1 MKLRDMRLS
10 LLAAIGI
17 SATLEMAAAY
27 PINYEASLTANAGS
41 GDFAPYYMASN
52 THGVLTQPFDA
63 LLRAKAWRPMS
74 KETRFSYGFGV
85 DLIGGY
91 SSKTTYERFYP
102 TPGGQAGQGTWGSHK
117 QGPPAFWIQQLYG
130 EVKFRGVFLT
140 LGMKEYQSTI
150 VDNRLSSGDVTESG
164 NSRPMPGGSI
174 GFIDFQNIPF
184 TNGWVQIQGEIG
196 YYRSTD
202 GDWQHDRFNFYNG
215 HYTTGWWYN
224 YKRCYFRT
232 KPSEPLSVTLG
243 MQAAAQFSGKRMSY
257 VQGKYMG
264 TRDSKLK
271 VGDFLDMLIPRGGE
285 DYWKGNHVGSW
296 DLKARYRLKNGDE
309 LAGYFEWLW
318 EDGSGIGK
326 LNGLDGLWGIS
337 YRKAGRGIVSG
348 AVVEYLDFTNQSG
361 PMHWDPEDNKGTT
374 ITSQAT
380 GFDNYYNNFMY
391 AGYSHY
397 GMSIGSP
404 FLRSPLYNQGGQ
416 MMYLCNRVRGF
427 HLGVEGNISDTV
439 DYRVLLS
446 YRKGWGTGTQP
457 LLHPWEDTSMLAEC
471 DYRVP
476 SVKGLRL
483 KAQVA
488 WDAGKMYGDNFGAL
502 VSVSYSGIFNIGKK

>member
-1 MKLRDMRLS
+1 MRLS

-17 SATLEMAAAY
+17 SATLNMSAAY

-74 KETRFSYGFGV
+74 TDTRFSYGFGV

-91 SSKTTYERFYP
+91 SSKTAYERFHP
-102 TPGGQAGQGTWGSHK
+102 TPGGQTGHGSWGSHK

-164 NSRPMPGGSI
+164 NTRPMPGGRI

-202 GDWQHDRFNFYNG
+202 GDWQRDRFNFYNG

-232 KPSEPLSVTLG
+232 KPTEPFSVTLG
-243 MQAAAQFSGKRMSY
+243 MQAAAQFSGNRMSY
-257 VQGKYMG
+257 VNGKYTGM
-264 TRDSKLK
+264 RESKLK
-271 VGDFLDMLIPRGGE
+271 VGDFFDMLIPRGGE
-285 DYWKGNHVGSW
+285 EYWKGNHVGSW
-296 DLKARYRLKNGDE
+296 DLKARYRLRNGDE

-326 LNGLDGLWGIS
+326 LNGLDGLGH
-337 YRKAGRGIVSG
+337 
-348 AVVEYLDFTNQSG
+348 LLPQSRAR
-361 PMHWDPEDNKGTT
+361 H
-374 ITSQAT
+374 
-380 GFDNYYNNFMY
+380 
-391 AGYSHY
+391 
-397 GMSIGSP
+397 
-404 FLRSPLYNQGGQ
+404 RV
-416 MMYLCNRVRGF
+416 VRGGGVSRL
-427 HLGVEGNISDTV
+427 HQPVGAYALG
-439 DYRVLLS
+439 
-446 YRKGWGTGTQP
+446 P
-457 LLHPWEDTSMLAEC
+457 L
-471 DYRVP
+471 
-476 SVKGLRL
+476 
-483 KAQVA
+483 
-488 WDAGKMYGDNFGAL
+488 
-502 VSVSYSGIFNIGKK
+502 